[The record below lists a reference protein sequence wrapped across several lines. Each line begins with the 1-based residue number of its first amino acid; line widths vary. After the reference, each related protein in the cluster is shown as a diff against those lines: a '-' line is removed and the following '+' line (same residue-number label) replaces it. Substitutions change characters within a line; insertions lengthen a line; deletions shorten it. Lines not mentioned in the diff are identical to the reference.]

1 MLHRL
6 LSALA
11 AGLLLVLG
19 ILGSA
24 SAEESQRS
32 SLDKLADG
40 SYQASAS
47 TNEDAVGSRADG
59 SGEPGPVKR
68 RSASAGAVDRGED
81 PVAKW
86 EREVALTIATD
97 IMADV
102 VYAACMAGESST
114 CEEPKYAERPDP
126 LRLSTST
133 DEPAPAA
140 PVRTR
145 ITPGEA
151 GAKAVARLQ
160 LPTLKAQIGP
170 DPAKNEWGMIPVG
183 YPVWLFADGETS
195 LSDSDEVEDLAVSL
209 EAELTSMTFDMGD
222 GTTVTCDGP
231 GTKHTAD
238 VEPGTSSPTCGHT
251 YQQVPRGSAKSYTVT
266 ATAHWSITWTALG
279 ESATVTDTTSSTTE
293 LPVGELQVVVT
304 E

>member
-1 MLHRL
+1 M
-6 LSALA
+6 A
-11 AGLLLVLG
+11 A
-19 ILGSA
+19 
-24 SAEESQRS
+24 
-32 SLDKLADG
+32 
-40 SYQASAS
+40 
-47 TNEDAVGSRADG
+47 
-59 SGEPGPVKR
+59 
-68 RSASAGAVDRGED
+68 
-81 PVAKW
+81 
-86 EREVALTIATD
+86 D
-97 IMADV
+97 IMANV
-102 VYAACMAGESST
+102 EYAACMGA
-114 CEEPKYAERPDP
+114 EPSKCQRPEDVEGPDP

-133 DEPAPAA
+133 NQPAPAA
-140 PVRTR
+140 PVRAR

-238 VEPGTSSPTCGHT
+238 VEPGRPSPTCGHT
-251 YQQVPRGSAKSYTVT
+251 YQRMPRGSAKSYMVT
-266 ATAHWSITWTALG
+266 ATAHWSITWTAFG
-279 ESATVTDTTSSTTE
+279 ESDTVTDTTSSTTE